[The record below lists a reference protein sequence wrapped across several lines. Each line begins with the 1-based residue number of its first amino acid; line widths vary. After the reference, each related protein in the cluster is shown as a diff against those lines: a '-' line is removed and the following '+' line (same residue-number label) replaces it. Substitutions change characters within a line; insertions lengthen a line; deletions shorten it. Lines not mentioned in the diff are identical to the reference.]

1 MCKAHYAA
9 TVKPISPNRLARSLL
24 TITSIVLLNRLY
36 ERLVRCLAPPALVC
50 ALQCGVMRSI
60 MLLTLD
66 VREEWY
72 MARRTR
78 EDPKVAAL
86 VARRSL
92 NPHPERVADEGFLA
106 SSFFDARDLLQV
118 KYEMVRRVEV
128 EGVSVKQ
135 AAAEF
140 GFSRPSYY
148 AAAQALETGGLAGL
162 LAERPGPKR
171 AHKLSAEVVAFVL
184 EQLASGAASR
194 PRELT
199 SAIEARF
206 GIRVHERSIERA
218 VMRARAPKSGAR

>member
-1 MCKAHYAA
+1 MVLYF
-9 TVKPISPNRLARSLL
+9 NLL
-24 TITSIVLLNRLY
+24 SRYDQGLIRHV
-36 ERLVRCLAPPALVC
+36 APSALVY
-50 ALQCGVMRSI
+50 ALQSGVRRGIMR
-60 MLLTLD
+60 LTLD
-66 VREEWY
+66 VREEWW
-72 MARRTR
+72 MARRTQR
-78 EDPKVAAL
+78 DPKVAAL
-86 VARRSL
+86 VASRSL
-92 NPHPERVADEGFLA
+92 NPHPERVVDEIFLA
-106 SSFFDARDLLQV
+106 SSFFDARDLVQV

-128 EGVSVKQ
+128 DGMSVKQ
-135 AAAEF
+135 AAASF

-148 AAAQALETGGLAGL
+148 VAALSLASEGLAGL

-184 EQLASGAASR
+184 EQLASGAVAK